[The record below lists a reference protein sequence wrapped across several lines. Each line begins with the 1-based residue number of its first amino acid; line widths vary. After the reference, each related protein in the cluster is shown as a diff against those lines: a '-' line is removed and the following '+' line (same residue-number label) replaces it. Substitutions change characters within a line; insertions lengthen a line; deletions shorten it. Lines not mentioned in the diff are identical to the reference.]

1 MEERSMERREREPYA
16 LEKEREV
23 REQDARIA
31 VTDARAREV
40 RATDPMDELV
50 EVRAL
55 QSKLKESV
63 AQLKHRDAAH
73 WETIRSD
80 VEEALATVVAALDEI
95 NARLDELEQAEGERT
110 EAGRRPR
117 ARSHL

>member
-1 MEERSMERREREPYA
+1 MERKEREPYA

-31 VTDARAREV
+31 ATDVRAREV

-63 AQLKHRDAAH
+63 VQLKYPDAAH

-80 VEEALATVVAALDEI
+80 VEEALTTLVAALDEI
-95 NARLDELEQAEGERT
+95 NARLDELEQAEGTRA
-110 EAGRRPR
+110 EAGQRPG
-117 ARSHL
+117 APSHL